1 MTTPIKKKLIANSVN
16 TPSTSAPRIKRRTT
30 SKTNSAAEPAD
41 NNKPANDSHCNGATE
56 NPVTRSIASKT
67 LIMRDLDFG
76 WILCEGI
83 TERRNK
89 DIGLAIGVHP
99 VHDAPAVTAQHATV
113 VGEPDMR
120 NPFAQPVHEARCLMP
135 PYTAPPLRANRPDIV
150 VARAHLLNH
159 FANFFRRV
167 FQISVE
173 RNDFF
178 SARCFKARQQRR
190 VLAMI
195 LVQ

>member
-30 SKTNSAAEPAD
+30 
-41 NNKPANDSHCNGATE
+41 
-56 NPVTRSIASKT
+56 SKT